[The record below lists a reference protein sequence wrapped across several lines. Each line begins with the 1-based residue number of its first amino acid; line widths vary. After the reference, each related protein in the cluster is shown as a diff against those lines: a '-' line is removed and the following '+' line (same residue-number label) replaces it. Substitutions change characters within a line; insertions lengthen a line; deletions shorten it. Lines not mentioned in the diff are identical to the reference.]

1 MTEGVLIALI
11 GGVQAIMLGL
21 LAKIGRDTRTVK
33 GEVKNDHT
41 TNLREEQDDRHHEQ
55 MAEMRGIRRDIGRL
69 DTRDIQRGVEVR
81 DLTRKLDKHL
91 DWSAEWSDERE
102 AAERRT
108 KERFDHLENT
118 IDPREDPPHAS

>member
-1 MTEGVLIALI
+1 MTEGVLIAII

-41 TNLREEQDDRHHEQ
+41 TNMREEQDDRHNEQ

-69 DTRDIQRGVEVR
+69 DTRDIQRGVEIR
-81 DLTRKLDKHL
+81 DLTRKVDRHL
-91 DWSAEWSDERE
+91 DWSAEWSDQRE
-102 AAERRT
+102 AAERRMEDQLEQT
-108 KERFDHLENT
+108 INPKKEN
-118 IDPREDPPHAS
+118 PHAE

>member
-1 MTEGVLIALI
+1 MTEGVLIAII

-33 GEVKNDHT
+33 GEVKNDHS

-69 DTRDIQRGVEVR
+69 DTRDIQRGVEIR
-81 DLTRKLDKHL
+81 DLTRKVDKHL

-102 AAERRT
+102 ARERRMEDQLEQT
-108 KERFDHLENT
+108 LNPKKEN
-118 IDPREDPPHAS
+118 P